1 MKGFGPLQILTT
13 AYRSIGVDKLFQLRV
28 CQLVRGCDEKR
39 VKHWSQSI

>member
-28 CQLVRGCDEKR
+28 CQLVRAEDVTRKE
-39 VKHWSQSI
+39 